1 MGGRLACC
9 VAALTLTASAVSA
22 QLPAHTQT
30 GFYASGLV
38 AASYADNPAFRTSRV
53 AFAGTSQAAR
63 STATGYDFGGFRTEV
78 ERHRSF
84 GLTDPVSGAQVENS
98 SVMLNGLYDIPAGP
112 GLKTFVGAG
121 FGAIN
126 RNQQIPGANS
136 NEWDSAYQVR
146 GGLSYDIAKNTIGL
160 LEFRQQGLLAGSTPK
175 LSFKQSGL
183 VLGLK
188 YKLQ

>member
-1 MGGRLACC
+1 MGGRLAYC
-9 VAALTLTASAVSA
+9 VAALTLTASAVCA
-22 QLPAHTQT
+22 QQPAQTQT

-38 AASYADNPAFRTSRV
+38 AGSYADNPAFRTSRV
-53 AFAGTSQAAR
+53 AFQGPR
-63 STATGYDFGGFRTEV
+63 SAATGYNFGGGFRTEV
-78 ERHRSF
+78 EHHRSF
-84 GLTDPVSGAQVENS
+84 GLSDPVSGSHVEDS

-112 GLKTFVGAG
+112 GLKTFIGAG

-126 RNQQIPGANS
+126 RNQQIAGANS
-136 NEWDSAYQVR
+136 NEWDSAYQLR
-146 GGLSYDIAKNTIGL
+146 GGLTYDIAKNTIGL

-175 LSFKQSGL
+175 LSFKQSGI